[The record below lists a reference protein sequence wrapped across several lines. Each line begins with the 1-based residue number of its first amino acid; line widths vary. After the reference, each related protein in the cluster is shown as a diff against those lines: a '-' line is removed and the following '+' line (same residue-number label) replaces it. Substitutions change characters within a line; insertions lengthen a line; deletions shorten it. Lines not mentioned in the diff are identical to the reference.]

1 MVVGIEQHLMR
12 LQGIGAQVER
22 SAVAEL
28 EVGYLQLGA
37 HAGENSPVLAP
48 VELEGLTRTEGQGNE
63 GAAPGGLLRHEALLL
78 PDPGE
83 GRYAVVGAAV
93 TERLQIDVH
102 LLDGAPLLA

>member
-48 VELEGLTRTEGQGNE
+48 VELEGLARAKGQGNE
-63 GAAPGGLLRHEALLL
+63 GTSASGLLGHKALLV
-78 PDPGE
+78 PE
-83 GRYAVVGAAV
+83 ARKGRHTVVGAAI
-93 TERLQIDVH
+93 TERLQIHVH
-102 LLDGAPLLA
+102 LLDGTPLLA